1 MAKNTIFL
9 WVLVGMGA
17 FSLLSAG
24 LGTSNVRIESNVT
37 EIHAE
42 FEADSV
48 SLRKGQELYTTR
60 CFSCH
65 TTYISHA
72 YSESTWSLI
81 LERMSFK
88 SGIDSS
94 GRADL
99 SNYVFDQLR
108 QTDTTYVIRT
118 IGPYQQW

>member
-1 MAKNTIFL
+1 MVKNTIFL

-24 LGTSNVRIESNVT
+24 LGTSNSRIESNVT
-37 EIHAE
+37 DIHAE

-48 SLRKGQELYTTR
+48 SLQKGQELYTTR
-60 CFSCH
+60 CFNCH

-81 LERMSFK
+81 LEAMSIRA
-88 SGIDSS
+88 GIDSS
-94 GRADL
+94 GRVDL

-108 QTDTTYVIRT
+108 QTDTSYVQRT
-118 IGPYQQW
+118 IGMMQQW

>member
-9 WVLVGMGA
+9 WVLVGLGA

-24 LGTSNVRIESNVT
+24 LGTSNSRIETNVPD
-37 EIHAE
+37 IHAE

-60 CFSCH
+60 CFGCH

-81 LERMSFK
+81 LERMSIK
-88 SGIDSS
+88 AGIDSS
-94 GRADL
+94 GRVDL
-99 SNYVFDQLR
+99 TNYVFDQLR
-108 QTDTTYVIRT
+108 QTDTSYVQRT
-118 IGPYQQW
+118 IGMMQQW

>member
-17 FSLLSAG
+17 FLLLSAG
-24 LGTSNVRIESNVT
+24 LGTSNARIESTSTIFHT
-37 EIHAE
+37 EAE
-42 FEADSV
+42 DDSL
-48 SLRKGQELYTTR
+48 SLRNGQELYTTR
-60 CFSCH
+60 CFNCH

-81 LERMSFK
+81 LEAMSIK
-88 SGIDSS
+88 AGIDSS
-94 GRADL
+94 GRVDL

-108 QTDTTYVIRT
+108 QTDTSYVQRT
-118 IGPYQQW
+118 IGMMQQW

>member
-24 LGTSNVRIESNVT
+24 LGTSNERIESNVT
-37 EIHAE
+37 DIHAE

-60 CFSCH
+60 CFNCH

-81 LERMSFK
+81 LERMSLN

-94 GRADL
+94 GRVDL

-108 QTDTTYVIRT
+108 QTDTSYVQRT
-118 IGPYQQW
+118 IGMMQQW